1 MNPPFLP
8 QNHPTILPQKEGI
21 LLINLGTPPGT
32 SWWEIRNYLKEFLSD
47 RRVIEMSPFLWQP
60 ILHLFILTLRPHKT
74 AHAYK
79 SIWRLDSNESPLRY
93 FTRRQSENLTQALES
108 THPHVKISWA
118 MRYGKP
124 SIAHQIAEL
133 KAQGCTRLTILP
145 LYPQYCAAT
154 TATVCDEVFRVLSK
168 MRWQPALKIIPP
180 FHDHPTYIRAL
191 AQSVHDHYKTLD
203 FQPQKLLASFHGMP
217 EDSRMKGDPYAC
229 HCDKT
234 ARLLS
239 QELRLD
245 TNTFGRTFQSRF
257 GPKAWLQPYTDDVL
271 KALPGQGISK
281 IAVIAPG
288 FVSDCVETLEE
299 INIRYRDVFMEAG
312 GTHFTMVPC
321 LNDSPAMTHLLMDLL
336 AFPLDLATQEKKT
349 STQGVS

>member
-1 MNPPFLP
+1 MTPSFLP
-8 QNHPTILPQKEGI
+8 QNHPDVLSPKEGI
-21 LLINLGTPPGT
+21 LLINLGTPSGT
-32 SWWEIRNYLKEFLSD
+32 SWREIRNYLKEFLSD

-93 FTRRQSENLTQALES
+93 FTRRQSENLTQALENTDS
-108 THPHVKISWA
+108 HLKVSWA
-118 MRYGKP
+118 MRYGAP
-124 SIAHQIAEL
+124 SIASQIAKL
-133 KAQGCTRLTILP
+133 KEQGCTRLTVLP

-168 MRWQPALKIIPP
+168 MRWQPAVKIIPP

-191 AQSVHDHYKTLD
+191 AQSVQNHYKTLD
-203 FQPQKLLASFHGMP
+203 WQPEKLLASFHGMP
-217 EDSRMKGDPYAC
+217 QESRTKGDPYAC

-239 QELRLD
+239 QELHLD
-245 TNTFGRTFQSRF
+245 TNTFERTFQSRF
-257 GPKAWLQPYTDDVL
+257 GPKAWLQPYTEEVL

-299 INIRYRDVFMEAG
+299 INIRYRAVFMEAG

-321 LNDSPAMTHLLMDLL
+321 LNDSPAFTHLLMDLL
-336 AFPLDLATQEKKT
+336 AVPLHTNIQQEKT
-349 STQGVS
+349 SLQRA